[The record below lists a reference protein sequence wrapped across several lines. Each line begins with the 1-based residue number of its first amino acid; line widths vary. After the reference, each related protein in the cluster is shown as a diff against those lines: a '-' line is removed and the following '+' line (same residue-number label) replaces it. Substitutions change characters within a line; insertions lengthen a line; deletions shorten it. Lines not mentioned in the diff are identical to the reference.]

1 MAESLFA
8 GYTISEKLG
17 HGAGSTLYVA
27 LEAQTRRRFV
37 IKRIVRQRPT
47 DDRFIVQ
54 AENEYEVTRR
64 LEHPYLRRTFGIRRS
79 RKWLKTLELQLL
91 MDYIGGRTLEE
102 DRPKDV
108 DLVVDIFLKVAE
120 GLAEL
125 HHLGFV
131 HADLKPN
138 NILVDGQGN
147 LKIIDFGQS
156 CPKGMAKERIQGT
169 PDYIAPEQVKRG
181 TLDQRTDVFGFGAT
195 LYWVLTGKA
204 VPTLIPSKK
213 RPTGIDLAG
222 PTELEPPERLN
233 PAVPLVLSRLI
244 QDCAAEDPDK
254 RPADMRQVISRLE
267 MTRLV
272 LARSAKESAGSADAG
287 PTSDS

>member
-8 GYTISEKLG
+8 GYAITEKLG
-17 HGAGSTLYVA
+17 QGAGSTLYVA
-27 LEAQTRRRFV
+27 LEARTRRRFV

-64 LEHPYLRRTFGIRRS
+64 FEHPYLRRTFGIRRS

-102 DRPKDV
+102 DRPTDIDQV
-108 DLVVDIFLKVAE
+108 LEIFLKVAE

-156 CPKGMAKERIQGT
+156 CPRGMAKERIQGT

-195 LYWVLTGKA
+195 LYWVLTGRA

-222 PTELEPPERLN
+222 PTELDPPERLN

-244 QDCAAEDPDK
+244 QDCAADDPDK
-254 RPADMRQVISRLE
+254 RPADMRQVMSRLE

-272 LARSAKESAGSADAG
+272 LARSAKESAGSADAR